1 MSISFSSCADLRV
14 YELIYTARTP
24 SVYMIY
30 RETSRQQLL
39 AFQIIRY
46 LLKI

>member
-39 AFQIIRY
+39 ASNPLIKNIDW
-46 LLKI
+46 

>member
-24 SVYMIY
+24 SVKYI
-30 RETSRQQLL
+30 L
-39 AFQIIRY
+39 I
-46 LLKI
+46 